1 MAADQ
6 SGLFDQPAPAA
17 EETQPEPK
25 PKKRELENLGQFT
38 GTSAWHRW
46 SILARDW
53 LLTDGAQHV
62 AETYGAYWLMDAIAS
77 YTRKLHKQPFQ
88 VWTLKVDDEN
98 RSAVLS
104 ATDGNYKKLAR
115 QEIPYTDFPD
125 DITLYVSASEGYWV
139 IMLPSE
145 Y

>member
-17 EETQPEPK
+17 EETQPGPK
-25 PKKRELENLGQFT
+25 PEKRELENLGQFI

-46 SILARDW
+46 SMLARDW
-53 LLTDGAQHV
+53 LLTDGAQYV
-62 AETYGAYWLMDAIAS
+62 AETYGAYWLMDAVAS
-77 YTRKLHKQPFQ
+77 CTRKLHKHPFQ

-104 ATDGNYKKLAR
+104 ATDGDYKKLAR
-115 QEIPYTDFPD
+115 QEIPYTDFPGD
-125 DITLYVSASEGYWV
+125 LTLYVSASEGYWV